1 MKNKTYVLKNA
12 VILDGTANMQPIT
25 GKKLLIENGII
36 ADILPDDADTGSAEV
51 IDLNGKYLM
60 PGLINL
66 HVHLPGSGM
75 PKHTKKQ
82 NAESVRR
89 LMSFAPSR
97 AVVCTLF
104 AAALQRLSCSPAS
117 PRSAPSAV
125 SETST
130 AGSGMR

>member
-12 VILDGTANMQPIT
+12 VILDGTENMQPIT

-97 AVVCTLF
+97 AVVYSLCRGF
-104 AAALQRLSCSPAS
+104 AK
-117 PRSAPSAV
+117 
-125 SETST
+125 
-130 AGSGMR
+130 

>member
-12 VILDGTANMQPIT
+12 VILDGTENMQPIT

-66 HVHLPGSGM
+66 HVHLPGSGIVM
-75 PKHTKKQ
+75 FTTYFMRF
-82 NAESVRR
+82 SVRVR
-89 LMSFAPSR
+89 RTNAKANHLVAFASFASQ
-97 AVVCTLF
+97 VF
-104 AAALQRLSCSPAS
+104 ALPLLIKVSAPPAMAPESPALL
-117 PRSAPSAV
+117 PL
-125 SETST
+125 
-130 AGSGMR
+130 